1 MVIVQIKKNFM
12 CLDDREASEDEDE
25 DDWERQQVQ
34 KAIGQRQVESAHQEM
49 ILQQQYV
56 EGSPSSSTRSPARD
70 TKAIKGPSGPL
81 LRQAIKGAGSSSSSS
96 VPPDLSK
103 LEPLASP
110 LELQEKLRAKYNY
123 SVISCIFIK
132 I

>member
-1 MVIVQIKKNFM
+1 MFVY
-12 CLDDREASEDEDE
+12 LDDRVASEDEDE
-25 DDWERQQVQ
+25 DDWERQQFQ

-56 EGSPSSSTRSPARD
+56 EGSPSSTRSPARD

-81 LRQAIKGAGSSSSSS
+81 LRQAVKAAGSSSSSS

-103 LEPLASP
+103 LEEPLASP
-110 LELQEKLRAKYNY
+110 LELQEKLRAKY
-123 SVISCIFIK
+123 I
-132 I
+132 